1 MPLVSV
7 TIPCYPHVKC
17 IIIIIITIMHMHF
30 FSYARA
36 HAHVCTCAHLCPPH
50 MILKVLPM
58 IHFYGTVV
66 LAVTI
71 GGEQYFSIRDQLPFF
86 FKVLH
91 DYFRWLPPL
100 LPFHNVF
107 ILRRDFSVSQVRF
120 KQHCSFWVVY

>member
-7 TIPCYPHVKC
+7 TIPCYPHVRC

-91 DYFRWLPPL
+91 CYFRWLPPL
-100 LPFHNVF
+100 LPSHNVF